1 MAITDGDGNA
11 PQGNG
16 QGVAPAAGQPQV
28 FINAQYVKDLSF
40 ENPRAPQSFLQSQQQ
55 PEVQIG
61 VDVKAQ
67 NLAPGLYEVALTIHA
82 DAKTGTERVFLVE
95 LVYAAVTTVQNVP
108 EADLGRILLVETP
121 RLLFPFAR
129 AIIAT
134 ATREGGFMPLLLR
147 PIDFAELIRAQQQA
161 QAAGGGQPT
170 AAA

>member
-1 MAITDGDGNA
+1 MTDTQQ

-16 QGVAPAAGQPQV
+16 QAAAQPQV

-40 ENPRAPQSFLQSQQQ
+40 ENPRAPQSFLQSPQQ

-67 NLAPGLYEVALTIHA
+67 NLTPGLFEVALTIHA
-82 DAKTGTERVFLVE
+82 DAKAGGDRVFLVE
-95 LVYAAVTTVQNVP
+95 LVYACVTTVQNIP
-108 EADLGRILLVETP
+108 ESEMAWVLLVETP

-129 AIIAT
+129 SIIAD
-134 ATREGGFMPLLLR
+134 ATRDGGFMPLLLR
-147 PIDFAELIRAQQQA
+147 PIDFAELLKQQQA
-161 QAAGGGQPT
+161 AGAGQPT

>member
-1 MAITDGDGNA
+1 MAETTNGGTT
-11 PQGNG
+11 PQPGA
-16 QGVAPAAGQPQV
+16 QPAQPTV

-40 ENPRAPQSFLQSQQQ
+40 ENPRAPQSLLQTQQQ

-67 NLAPGLYEVALTIHA
+67 NVAPGLFEVQLTIHA

-95 LVYAAVTTVQNVP
+95 LVYAGVATVQNVP
-108 EADLGRILLVETP
+108 DADMARILLVETP

-129 AIIAT
+129 SIIAN

-147 PIDFAELIRAQQQA
+147 PIDFADLLRQQQDRA
-161 QAAGGGQPT
+161 KGQT
-170 AAA
+170 AVA